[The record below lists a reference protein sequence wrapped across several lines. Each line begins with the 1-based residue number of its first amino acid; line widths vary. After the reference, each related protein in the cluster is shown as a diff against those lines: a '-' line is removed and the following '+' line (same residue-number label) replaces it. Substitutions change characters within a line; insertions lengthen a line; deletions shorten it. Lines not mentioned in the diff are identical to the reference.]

1 MTGRGRPGA
10 EVVAVQCEVSDLMA
24 KNAEACRPLWD
35 SGSCPPCEDRGLR
48 LEIIKFQRGDCRFA
62 IRYANR

>member
-24 KNAEACRPLWD
+24 KNAEACRRLW
-35 SGSCPPCEDRGLR
+35 GQVVVRRAKTGACG
-48 LEIIKFQRGDCRFA
+48 
-62 IRYANR
+62 